1 MQGKLRGKNV
11 FMPFLYSLSGQAG
24 FFPFAPPDPFPCFF
38 TLPCTP
44 AGWPGRTASVG
55 SCWVQA
61 MGGTGRRRGSESCKN
76 WGEKASR
83 RQNQP
88 MQTFKVGSVHDRVLC
103 AKGQEAGAGWS
114 RVDFKM
120 KSEK

>member
-44 AGWPGRTASVG
+44 AGWPGRTALVG

-61 MGGTGRRRGSESCKN
+61 MGGTGRRRGSDRKIRVFVTSVCRSGLPSPLMVELFLSHIMALIKFESIRLYSSLPLQ
-76 WGEKASR
+76 A
-83 RQNQP
+83 
-88 MQTFKVGSVHDRVLC
+88 
-103 AKGQEAGAGWS
+103 
-114 RVDFKM
+114 
-120 KSEK
+120 